1 MPDLTEIPATFES
14 SPTEIPA
21 TFESEVVEIPAT
33 YDEGAPDAISQSI
46 RSAKSQDEAIQLAL
60 PHFNSPDRINLS
72 IQSLA
77 EKKKADDAR
86 TGMEKVS
93 DLGSAM
99 LKIPGVGVD
108 LFKHIREGVL
118 PAVAQAVADIVDPL
132 STPAQIRDI
141 YANAGDKMSAETLKR
156 LAQEKRQDL
165 NRGAARS
172 AAEVATSVKS
182 TSLQTFEILRN
193 AISKAGDATAAQTA
207 FNVAVPG
214 GQLISDIFNLN
225 APGVTRTD
233 DEYRKRAF
241 EDLVAAQSIRE
252 AAEGRFTESAAETAA
267 AGYPIRPEQVQGLET
282 AVDLTNLVPGF
293 AGAKAGAV
301 AAKAE
306 VAARALRSAAA
317 APKQVGALRKAVG
330 AGLETTGKRLVSASD
345 SPVATGLLAG
355 TAAAAS
361 GLDPSGVALATILG
375 SSNKSMGIA
384 SSVLEK
390 GGNKL
395 LRMAGKAQGT
405 VALGPLGAAVEL
417 TGQFFDDTI
426 REGAKDG
433 LLASLPFVAGQKD
446 EEGAINVAT
455 TGAAFGATGAAT
467 AKAVSTVANAARSF
481 PLDNFFRDRSADRPD
496 TDYIAPEFTH
506 YSDDHSNVLEAASRS
521 IFDSLSNKDK
531 QNFEALKTLVG
542 APDANGVA
550 TQIFAVDRQTGDAFV
565 KQAGLRDQLG
575 AGVTIEPNPGQT
587 VRTILINVDAE
598 NGIAAGH
605 EVGHAVEMSLPAEI
619 RKQLYDLVDP
629 NSKKSLVDRDDFEGL
644 RQYYETLFNR
654 RRNPDGTFIEVPQNE
669 RRTFDDAAVVSEY
682 IAENFSAFLNGVPPG
697 KLGTPRP
704 LVDRMRLQLGAM
716 LEKAGSRRLTTQG
729 ESKLQSK
736 LGLKPSF
743 ALAQAFQ
750 NYLEAG
756 RLDNLRLPGEPPVLI
771 RPPEAP
777 TERATNAP
785 TSVNAP
791 ASPLANIREVEAKPV
806 VPGFKKG
813 DPIGEIRDREGMLIA
828 EDAKVLRKNEDGT
841 YEIEFIDPDTGKRLI
856 ATTDEASLVSPISP
870 GKVDPN
876 KTVFPA
882 SPVTPQT
889 PFGAAVAPTPATAAT
904 TVAPK
909 QVENVARPQASTP
922 TLRPGAADAF
932 VKKADDPLH
941 LEVRKTLA
949 DTLKKPRSEREVLET
964 DYYSAASTMENPDG
978 IIRDAQRAAADAV
991 DRTGK
996 PNPFRQ
1002 IFKKLFV
1009 PFKWSIG
1016 KLDPEVNARLYGA
1029 SAELQPS
1036 GVFGMSVDK
1045 VGQNLKMVQGLA
1057 LSNPEIARVLESYG
1071 VGEAYLNGNEIV
1083 ADFQSYLENHS
1094 NGYGGGGEKLVRPAS
1109 TTPGSVTPETPGYVP
1124 TKLSTEKRQLFN
1136 LILGFEQKQNRTAKM
1151 AFHDLF
1157 AKQNGIDPLVVGFDA
1172 QGKPLTD
1179 TNALR
1184 AALRQ
1189 KGLNIKLLNSG
1200 IEQLGTEK
1208 FTTPLKVREDIRFP
1222 AADTG
1227 IGQAGFMPEIASPD
1241 STALKEVR
1249 DSVRTHTG
1257 RGSVLSW
1264 EAKENYYKSLGLER
1278 SQYQIGLPE
1287 ARRREATELLKPQR
1301 ERFSTWEKEI
1311 DRDTLA
1317 KDPAKMARFKEDLA
1331 AFSSSFDGRIFPDL
1345 STADPRNAV
1354 EFVMREAGVLLAGA
1368 LLAGKIKAGGFS
1380 SGKAILD
1387 GLKADY
1393 PTQFVEVPEVA
1404 AFIFPGGEV
1413 LDVSALPGADAGYYH
1428 SMADYSPAFKS
1439 AESENSPERFQEL
1452 TAAVRWTTDLSTRNM
1467 KEIREGRE
1475 WDTEEN
1481 RGSLVGDIGI
1491 SFSKPLTKSQL
1502 DAVLMGVVSY
1512 PKERVRISIDGPSGF
1527 ERLDIGAEERDVR
1540 RALAKVSR
1548 PSANPQAGFMPE
1560 AGGPADRATLADF
1573 SPDKVDGILSKKG
1586 WAILTAE
1593 NPDGKPASPE
1603 QNAKLLAGLKND
1615 LTEQGLDFEPVA
1627 GKYGSEENSLLVFDE
1642 GMSLEKAQE
1651 LANKYRQDAVLV
1663 PEGFVYR
1670 DGSLLPA
1677 SGVETYASAPED
1689 FYSKIGDTFFSV
1701 KFGREFG
1708 DTLAPD
1714 SPEVQALRD
1723 RGAYMPEAPD
1733 TPAFK
1738 KWFGDW
1744 QDPKAFTSRAKGPV
1758 SQVVDWKAGDYRP
1771 LRVYHSSVGDFNAFE
1786 SGRPTF
1792 DDMGLFGNVETNR
1805 NAIFFSDSPEQANSY
1820 VENSRGKPHEGAK
1833 TYPVYLD
1840 IKSPADFT
1848 RADPWTLAEEA
1859 GFNGRWIQNKQTW
1872 ELFDGK
1878 EGKEFVEGLKKAGYD
1893 GAIFKEDA
1901 VREGVTPGTTFAVF
1915 EPTQIKSATGNRG
1928 TFDATNPDI
1937 RFLPEVQFDAP
1948 KKLPHAIGGRPITL
1962 VHRGNAGLSEID
1974 PARFGK
1980 SGITPRSELSGA
1992 PRSYYYVKGLENKS
2006 DPVMGRGS
2014 KYEIPVS
2021 GKRIYDADTDNLDW
2035 TQQINRWKADD
2046 MLKAAG
2052 YVGLSRTRGT
2062 GKNKFQQVEL
2072 FEKLKVPAEGRFM
2085 PEGRSVPESKRKVE
2099 EAAIRFDGEIFTGA
2113 THYDA
2118 FEQMREQGFADES
2131 ADTGD
2136 LPTSA
2141 LGFVD
2146 NKGKFLTRT
2155 EAANLAESSG
2165 QLDKEGVKNSIW
2177 ELPEG
2182 RSLEAEGFEENRRF
2196 MPEVEVLPNEELA
2209 RGIDIDPTPADEL
2222 NEGDAKIDW
2231 SAAFMPETIPGVF
2244 PLIDKKLLEQ
2254 IKSETPTVAAIH
2266 IDRMRVGSYKGI
2278 ELQGGMFYP
2287 AIKENV
2293 DKGVV
2298 WAFNSKAT
2306 ASGVAKRAAANGG
2319 YVKLVLMA
2327 EGNVVGNKTF
2337 TNVWFND
2344 VREAIESGDLKEK
2357 RALTELNR
2365 VRRNFASDTDHKT
2378 KWETLEQAQKDIVD
2392 MPQMLRGST
2401 YFQKTKVVTKG
2412 DGEKVQYGS
2421 LLTKAL
2427 TSVGFPDAV
2436 QLVSALEEPAFKGV
2450 PQGAA
2455 VAVVKFDPIKDK
2467 SEIKTAEEAGV
2478 PEHMSYKYVL
2488 KGRPVARL
2496 ENYSVVDADYPEIRR
2511 LIMSQQKKDFPV
2523 GRALLPD
2530 VAAGQI
2536 NYGLQ
2541 DATITPRK
2549 AAEAPLA
2556 DEGVV
2561 SLPERGLAD
2570 ATVSPRNK

>member
-1 MPDLTEIPATFES
+1 LPPGAIPATESDVAQLDHADRVVSLLSQGQTYAQRAKLAADNFEDPNLRPYLIKS
-14 SPTEIPA
+14 LAGEMKARDARSLSERMSEAGGAATGIPA
-21 TFESEVVEIPAT
+21 ILGDAVTMISDAVQAAVKNAKPLLYDDGGIFTHPLESTPERARAYAEAIAAVQTAAYQYHGIVRKTAGVLSDTFNSMPDTTGFVSLRGEKPAQPNPFVRSDDVYESRAEADIIDAKTMAEVMRGSEVSESIKKELAAKGPNAAMRPEEI
-33 YDEGAPDAISQSI
+33 E
-46 RSAKSQDEAIQLAL
+46 K
-60 PHFNSPDRINLS
+60 LS
-72 IQSLA
+72 IIYDPENIASL
-77 EKKKADDAR
+77 
-86 TGMEKVS
+86 
-93 DLGSAM
+93 
-99 LKIPGVGVD
+99 GVGMVVGAAA
-108 LFKHIREGVL
+108 K
-118 PAVAQAVADIVDPL
+118 AVAKQGAKTIVAKGL
-132 STPAQIRDI
+132 R
-141 YANAGDKMSAETLKR
+141 ET
-156 LAQEKRQDL
+156 
-165 NRGAARS
+165 G
-172 AAEVATSVKS
+172 
-182 TSLQTFEILRN
+182 
-193 AISKAGDATAAQTA
+193 
-207 FNVAVPG
+207 
-214 GQLISDIFNLN
+214 
-225 APGVTRTD
+225 
-233 DEYRKRAF
+233 
-241 EDLVAAQSIRE
+241 E
-252 AAEGRFTESAAETAA
+252 AAAK
-267 AGYPIRPEQVQGLET
+267 
-282 AVDLTNLVPGF
+282 PGF
-293 AGAKAGAV
+293 AARAVGSVFGAV
-301 AAKAE
+301 GEKVVKSSE
-306 VAARALRSAAA
+306 NALL
-317 APKQVGALRKAVG
+317 VGTLTG
-330 AGLETTGKRLVSASD
+330 A
-345 SPVATGLLAG
+345 
-355 TAAAAS
+355 AAAAS
-361 GLDPSGVALATILG
+361 GADTDTVILASILG
-375 SSNKSMGIA
+375 ASGTRKSAVVSSA
-384 SSVLEK
+384 LEK
-390 GGNKL
+390 TGASLIRVGDKF
-395 LRMAGKAQGT
+395 AGRASFGPIGRFAEGSLAFIKPGLQGAAAGAAAQ
-405 VALGPLGAAVEL
+405 APFLLGA
-417 TGQFFDDTI
+417 
-426 REGAKDG
+426 R
-433 LLASLPFVAGQKD
+433 D
-446 EEGAINVAT
+446 EEEVLNGLAF
-455 TGAAFGATGAAT
+455 GAAFGLGGGLAGSTYARAADKF
-467 AKAVSTVANAARSF
+467 AIHNVFKSKQSQA
-481 PLDNFFRDRSADRPD
+481 PDSAFQR
-496 TDYIAPEFTH
+496 PEFTN
-506 YSDDHSNVLEAASRS
+506 YSPDLGHPLEQESKR
-521 IFDSLSNKDK
+521 IFDTLSNRGA
-531 QNFEALKTLVG
+531 QTVEALKKL
-542 APDANGVA
+542 
-550 TQIFAVDRQTGDAFV
+550 FAKPGEDGLKTEIYLGGQAAADAFA
-565 KQAGLRDQLG
+565 KSMGLDSVR
-575 AGVTIEPNPGQT
+575 AGVTIDLKNEGRR
-587 VRTILINVDAE
+587 VVFINADS
-598 NGIAAGH
+598 NGGISLGH
-605 EVGHAVEMSLPAEI
+605 EVGHAWFDSQPKDTQQQFLDFVRKNLSDEQFFEVRNRYAAMFNQVRDADGKMVPLPKEQWKYELDA
-619 RKQLYDLVDP
+619 
-629 NSKKSLVDRDDFEGL
+629 
-644 RQYYETLFNR
+644 YY
-654 RRNPDGTFIEVPQNE
+654 VK
-669 RRTFDDAAVVSEY
+669 EY
-682 IAENFSAFLNGVPPG
+682 IVENFSAYLNGIPAE
-697 KLGTPRP
+697 KMGTPRSIA
-704 LVDRMRLQLGAM
+704 DRVRISIGAL
-716 LEKAGSRRLTTQG
+716 LEKSGARKLTADGSAAVQTP
-729 ESKLQSK
+729 
-736 LGLKPSF
+736 LGYKPSA
-743 ALAQAFQ
+743 ALAQMFENFMQARK
-750 NYLEAG
+750 LE
-756 RLDNLRLPGEPPVLI
+756 NTTLPGEAPVDVGLPPA
-771 RPPEAP
+771 PEKPAAP
-777 TERATNAP
+777 ADRATNAP
-785 TSVNAP
+785 IAPVPANAP
-791 ASPLANIREVEAKPV
+791 AP
-806 VPGFKKG
+806 
-813 DPIGEIRDREGMLIA
+813 
-828 EDAKVLRKNEDGT
+828 
-841 YEIEFIDPDTGKRLI
+841 
-856 ATTDEASLVSPISP
+856 
-870 GKVDPN
+870 
-876 KTVFPA
+876 
-882 SPVTPQT
+882 TPT
-889 PFGAAVAPTPATAAT
+889 PENAPTPAPLPVIAAPTAQVDQAEINRRAGLLRKAREQLALANELGAT
-904 TVAPK
+904 ADVVAKAEARVAAQEAYFDAAFPAETPAPTPVD
-909 QVENVARPQASTP
+909 VEPAAPVARPQASVATP
-922 TLRPGAADAF
+922 NLREGAASKFAA
-932 VKKADDPLH
+932 KAPDDLH
-941 LEVRKTLA
+941 TQN
-949 DTLKKPRSEREVLET
+949 REVLEGLMSAPRAEIPAVET
-964 DYYSAASTMENPDG
+964 DYYAAASPVQAPDAAV
-978 IIRDAQRAAADAV
+978 RAAQRKAADALE
-991 DRTGK
+991 K
-996 PNPFRQ
+996 SSEPNPFRA
-1002 IFKKLFV
+1002 IFQKLFV
-1009 PFKWSIG
+1009 PYRWSTY
-1016 KLDPEVNARLYGA
+1016 KLDAATNARLYGKDA
-1029 SAELQPS
+1029 PRQP
-1036 GVFGMSVDK
+1036 GGIYGMSVDK
-1045 VGQNLKMVQGLA
+1045 VGQNLDLLRGLA
-1057 LSNPEIARVLESYG
+1057 KNTPAVAKTLSDFGVSPEYLASDALVSDFRT
-1071 VGEAYLNGNEIV
+1071 YLNNQ
-1083 ADFQSYLENHS
+1083 AH
-1094 NGYGGGGEKLVRPAS
+1094 GYGGDGKKLSRPAD
-1109 TTPGSVTPETPGYVP
+1109 TRPGTVTAEDPNFVP
-1124 TKLSTEKRQLFN
+1124 VALPANKRQLFN
-1136 LILGFEQKQNRTAKM
+1136 LLLNLEQQATRTPGM
-1151 AFHDLF
+1151 EFSDRF
-1157 AKQNGIDPLVVGFDA
+1157 AKQNGIDPLTVGFDEK
-1172 QGKPLTD
+1172 GRPLTD
-1179 TNALR
+1179 NNALR
-1184 AALRQ
+1184 AALLQ
-1189 KGLNIKLLNSG
+1189 KGFDPRLFNSAV
-1200 IEQLGTEK
+1200 ENLPTEN
-1208 FTTPLKVREDIRFP
+1208 FTSAIKVRPDVALSAPDLAI
-1222 AADTG
+1222 AY
-1227 IGQAGFMPEIASPD
+1227 AGFMPEIASPD